1 LPTSSG
7 RHEHIRATNNNQG
20 NYLMSRFTGLIFIL
34 LYLSAIVGVGV
45 YLIVLLARFVKAH
58 QRGAEALE
66 AIARKLPAV
75 RNE

>member
-1 LPTSSG
+1 
-7 RHEHIRATNNNQG
+7 
-20 NYLMSRFTGLIFIL
+20 MSRFTGLIFIL